1 MPRMESLVFFGH
13 LCIPM
18 EFCVFLWFTM
28 DFCGFLWNC
37 VAVLILPDGDAVPCK
52 QAVAN
57 VKSALSIPEMAF
69 RANIRRLYN
78 GPSPVKRPCMY
89 VMHRLAPYEQSEG
102 FLTHLH
108 RHDYGLEHKIL
119 CFATTHS

>member
-1 MPRMESLVFFGH
+1 MPRMESSVFFGH
-13 LCIPM
+13 LCIPI
-18 EFCVFLWFTM
+18 EFCVFLWFPM
-28 DFCGFLWNC
+28 DFYVFLWNC

-57 VKSALSIPEMAF
+57 VKSALSIPDMAF
-69 RANIRRLYN
+69 RANIRLLDK

-102 FLTHLH
+102 F
-108 RHDYGLEHKIL
+108 
-119 CFATTHS
+119 